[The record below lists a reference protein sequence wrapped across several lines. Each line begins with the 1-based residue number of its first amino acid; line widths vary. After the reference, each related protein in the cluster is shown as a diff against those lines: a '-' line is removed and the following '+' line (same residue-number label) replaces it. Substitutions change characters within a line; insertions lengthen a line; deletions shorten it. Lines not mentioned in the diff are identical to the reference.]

1 MTVSTHHGLRFRS
14 KLFIITLLAA
24 LPIKCI
30 LAAIT
35 PEGFDFTNIATGASW
50 VVENQIILQG
60 PYTFSVN
67 FISLFYRLWLLIP
80 IDHQWIYSGQTFIP
94 SSTAY
99 LLVFILK
106 IPLITF
112 DVLTGFLIYRLVHS
126 LSRNQNTAA
135 LGAAV
140 WLLNPYLT
148 IIIEMDGTMDIIATF
163 LTFLSCYLFVRGRY
177 SASGVSLSIATMA
190 RFFPI
195 ALIPF
200 FGLALLREG
209 KRRNLYMMIASYL
222 APLALVAA
230 VLLERFG
237 TAFLEMIYSIPVG
250 GNREFIWFL
259 GFRPN
264 TSSTSGAELSSV
276 TFVCALVALLMLRIW
291 KYDRQLI
298 LDVILIG
305 LITYVG
311 LSHFNRYYTIW
322 VIPFLTLD
330 LAMHKDGLYRRVY
343 GALFTL
349 FFVSAFIYN
358 FAYWWSDGLFFI
370 YESTPFITQVA
381 SCMREAGGIIRLGDL
396 GTTFSQSILAGTCII
411 YATMLIM
418 RNFLK
423 SSVSPTIVAQLVGF
437 TKSQQSST
445 MRFLEDPSVQDA
457 QSSL

>member
-1 MTVSTHHGLRFRS
+1 MSASTHHGLGLHSR
-14 KLFIITLLAA
+14 LFPIAVLTA

-35 PEGFDFTNIATGASW
+35 PESVDFTNIATGASW

-80 IDHQWIYSGQTFIP
+80 VDHQWIYSGQTFIP
-94 SSTAY
+94 SSAAY
-99 LLVFILK
+99 LLVFLLK
-106 IPLITF
+106 IPLIIF
-112 DVLTGFLIYRLVHS
+112 DVLTGFLIYRLVYS

-148 IIIEMDGTMDIIATF
+148 IIIEMDGTMDIIGTF
-163 LTFLSCYLFVRGRY
+163 FTFLSCYLFVRGRY
-177 SASGVSLSIATMA
+177 STSGVLLAVATMA

-200 FGLALLREG
+200 FGLALVREG
-209 KRRNLYMMIASYL
+209 KRRNLYTMIVSYL

-230 VLLERFG
+230 VLLARFG
-237 TAFLEMIYSIPVG
+237 TTFLEMIYSIPAG
-250 GNREFIWFL
+250 GNREFTWFL

-276 TFVCALVALLMLRIW
+276 AFVCALVALLMLRIW
-291 KYDRQLI
+291 KYDRRLI

-311 LSHFNRYYTIW
+311 FSHFNRYYTIW

-330 LAMHKDGLYRRVY
+330 LAMHKDGLYRKAY
-343 GALFTL
+343 AALFTL

-358 FAYWWSDGLFFI
+358 FAYWWNDGLFFI
-370 YESTPFITQVA
+370 YESTPLITQMVNY
-381 SCMREAGGIIRLGDL
+381 MREAGSILRLGDL
-396 GTTFSQSILAGTCII
+396 GTTFTQSILAGTCII
-411 YATMLIM
+411 YATMVIM

-423 SSVSPTIVAQLVGF
+423 SSFSPTIVAQLVGF
-437 TKSQQSST
+437 TKSQQPST
-445 MRFLEDPSVQDA
+445 MGFLEDPSVQDA